1 MTVHSGLAIESHEL
15 TGWEVWSLGVKS
27 NESTFRL
34 TTISCQPKSE
44 WRENQEAGSV
54 HCDMF
59 GVHLV
64 LAYDVVCVG
73 VH

>member
-1 MTVHSGLAIESHEL
+1 MTVHSDLAIESHEL

-34 TTISCQPKSE
+34 TTISCQPKSGWGE
-44 WRENQEAGSV
+44 KRLAV
-54 HCDMF
+54 YTVMF